1 MITNEENKA
10 QPQNTAK
17 TERVEVNKEALEKVL
32 SRLDKLEQE
41 NKKLLSIADIGRLAH
56 YESIHK
62 DDSPKT
68 YRLSTY
74 KGKIIIAWKMA
85 DNRVWKDEMGKW
97 REKQNIM
104 LVFENE
110 ENTIIPYI
118 EFTTNTE
125 KIKSKLVSATQKGGK
140 TYLELETDEGKKI
153 IIDSIFVN

>member
-1 MITNEENKA
+1 MIANEENKV
-10 QPQNTAK
+10 QNIAK

-32 SRLDKLEQE
+32 ARLDKLEQE

-62 DDSPKT
+62 DGSPKV
-68 YRLSTY
+68 YRLSIY
-74 KGKIIIAWKMA
+74 KGKIITAWKMV

-110 ENTIIPYI
+110 ENTVIPYI

-125 KIKSKLVSATQKGGK
+125 KIESKLVSTTQKGGK